1 MDPEE
6 TRPLLL
12 TSSGG
17 GGEPS
22 ARDGTRGRNPRN
34 STRTTKTKPGSQSA
48 TKKKKKE
55 KKWHAGKLVVATV
68 AVVALWLYSRSMA
81 TMRLMA
87 LEEERTGGRRRGSS
101 SGGGGGAEW
110 RRWSEIASSSEIV
123 WYRCYGG
130 DYDCARLEVP
140 LDWLDPSD
148 PRRATIAIIRYNA
161 TDLTSYAGPV
171 FINPGGPGG
180 SGVWFLRHLAP
191 YYQSV
196 VGKNHDIVS
205 FDPRGVGF
213 TTPQVSCW
221 NTSASSPSS
230 SPYLW
235 DLLEP
240 PVLDAHP
247 GVIYDAYAYATAFSQ
262 QCFSQISDVGPYVN
276 TAPVARDMLHMVEKL
291 APAGEAKPKLK
302 YWGFSYG
309 SFLGVTFASMF
320 PERVGRMVNDGN
332 VDARD
337 YVSGQSTHFLTDT
350 DRVMDAFYVFCHR
363 AGPGRCDFYA
373 DSPAAI
379 EARLE
384 LLLEDIKKHPVIVPA
399 SALLNPR
406 PEIVSYSG
414 LRRLISA
421 ALYRPLLL
429 FPSLASTLLALESG
443 DGRPFVN
450 LTSQGVGEPSRCDD
464 RLESTIP
471 TERENPAPGDPE
483 AAGSE
488 DASKAILCADVDPM
502 QGGVDGFVTYVD
514 KLVRLSAAAG
524 ASMASLVMGCVGWQV
539 EAKWRFSG
547 PFEANT
553 SHPILF
559 IANTADNV
567 TPLRSA
573 LANAAGFP
581 GSVVMIQDSYGHTTL
596 STPSRCTAST
606 IRSYF
611 QNGTLPAPDTT
622 CAPDLVPFEPWS
634 VDSAGFGLA
643 TTPGM
648 EDEENL
654 ELNHAMVELMMAPVP
669 GMGRL

>member
-12 TSSGG
+12 TSSSGG
-17 GGEPS
+17 GSSEPS
-22 ARDGTRGRNPRN
+22 ARDGTRDRSPRN
-34 STRTTKTKPGSQSA
+34 STTKPGSKSPR
-48 TKKKKKE
+48 
-55 KKWHAGKLVVATV
+55 KWHAGKLVVATV

-81 TMRLMA
+81 TMRLME
-87 LEEERTGGRRRGSS
+87 LEEGRTGGRRGRSS
-101 SGGGGGAEW
+101 DGGAEW
-110 RRWSEIASSSEIV
+110 RRWS
-123 WYRCYGG
+123 
-130 DYDCARLEVP
+130 EVP

-180 SGVWFLRHLAP
+180 SGVWFVRHLAP
-191 YYQSV
+191 YYQSII
-196 VGKNHDIVS
+196 GKNHDIVS

-221 NTSASSPSS
+221 NASASSPSP

-262 QCFSQISDVGPYVN
+262 QCFSQISDVGAYVN

-309 SFLGVTFASMF
+309 TFLGVTFASMF

-363 AGPGRCDFYA
+363 AGPDRCDFYA
-373 DSPAAI
+373 ESPAAI

-399 SALLNPR
+399 SPPRFPR

-414 LRRLISA
+414 LRRLISS
-421 ALYRPLLL
+421 ALYQPLLI

-450 LTSQGVGEPSRCDD
+450 LTSQGAEEPSRCYD

-471 TERENPAPGDPE
+471 TEPENPTPGDPE
-483 AAGSE
+483 GAGSA
-488 DASKAILCADVDPM
+488 DASKAILCADLDPV
-502 QGGVDGFVTYVD
+502 QGGVDDFVTYVD

-539 EAKWRFSG
+539 KAKWRFSG

-611 QNGTLPAPDTT
+611 QDGTLPAPDTT

-643 TTPGM
+643 TTSDPGM

-654 ELNHAMVELMMAPVP
+654 ELDLAMVELMMAPVP
-669 GMGRL
+669 GMGRYVRG